1 MQPGVSLLSLPSLGR
16 IVTLGFA
23 LLLLA
28 VTSTRCCA
36 AVTNRAWNSSLTV
49 GGGEIDINVDQ
60 GRLEPSHEDFLKW
73 VHDSACAVAT
83 YYGRFPVKELRLV
96 IVPIAGRKGVLNGR
110 TWGYHGALT
119 RVLIG
124 QFTTPEDLNK
134 DWVLTHEMVHLA
146 FLSVAE
152 NHHWIEEGIATYV
165 EPIARVE
172 VGDLEPSS
180 VWQQLVQGLPKGLPQ
195 PGDQGLDY
203 THTWGRTYWG
213 GALFCLL
220 ADVDIRQATGNKYG
234 LQDALRA
241 IVSAGGNIEGV
252 WPLAQALRVGD
263 QAVGVPV
270 LTRLYN
276 QMKATPITPDLPA
289 LWEQLGIVWA
299 GDSMIFNNRA
309 PLSPVRQAIAGASAS
324 SRACASAAPLNAQA
338 VNP

>member
-1 MQPGVSLLSLPSLGR
+1 M
-16 IVTLGFA
+16 TFGFA
-23 LLLLA
+23 LVLLA
-28 VTSTRCCA
+28 ITSTRSCA
-36 AVTNRAWNSSLTV
+36 ATTNRAWNSSLTV
-49 GGGEIDINVDQ
+49 GGSEIDINVDR
-60 GRLEPSHEDFLKW
+60 GGLEPSHEEILKW

-96 IVPIAGRKGVLNGR
+96 IVPIAGRKGVLNGK

-124 QFTTPEDLNK
+124 QFTTPEELNE

-146 FLSVAE
+146 FPSVAE
-152 NHHWIEEGIATYV
+152 SHHWIEEGIATYV

-172 VGDLEPSS
+172 VGNLEPSS

-195 PGDQGLDY
+195 PGDEGLDY

-241 IVSAGGNIEGV
+241 IVAAGGNIEIQ
-252 WPLAQALRVGD
+252 WPLPRVLRVAD
-263 QAVGVPV
+263 KAVGVPV
-270 LTRLYN
+270 LARLYN
-276 QMKATPITPDLPA
+276 QMKAAPIEPSLPA
-289 LWEQLGIVWA
+289 LWRQLGIEPA
-299 GDSMIFNNRA
+299 GASVSFNNHA
-309 PLSPVRQAIAGASAS
+309 PLGSLRQAITSAPASSPGCDSAGLLRGSHGQLSERAASAHH
-324 SRACASAAPLNAQA
+324 
-338 VNP
+338 